1 MEIGVSMPRG
11 RFEWLVP
18 ALFVGLV
25 ATLVLPLPAWAMDAL
40 IAVNFALS
48 GVVLATA
55 ASMRRPLDF
64 SVFPALVL
72 GTTLLRLGLNVASTR
87 LILGT
92 EAPDAASAA
101 ASAGSIIEAFGLLG
115 AGRNPVVGLSVFA
128 MLVVVQ
134 FVVVTRGSVRMGE
147 VAARFALDALPGRQM
162 AIDAD
167 LAGGA
172 IDATEARR
180 RREELLREADFH
192 GAMDGAG
199 RFVRGD
205 AVAGLVIVLVN
216 IVGGVLVGVLQKG
229 WGAAESARVFALL
242 AVGDGLV
249 TQIPAFLVATASG
262 LVSAKAASGDTL
274 GREIPQQLASKP
286 AALWLV
292 AALLVG
298 LACTSL
304 PAVPLLGA
312 AALLAGAAIWT
323 ARVRAAASAAE
334 SPVQVESDRIEDALM
349 VEPLSIDL
357 GVGLLSLASEAP
369 GALLDQVAS
378 VRRRLAQ
385 EMGVLVPAVR
395 VRDDAALDPSAYCIR
410 LRDAVVAAGSLRMN
424 ALLVMDPKGGVPDVA
439 GEPTTEP
446 AHGLPAVW
454 APAQSRHALEARGLA
469 IADPSGALA
478 GHLMEVLRRRAWEL
492 LRVEEVGRMLDRLQR
507 TAPRAAA
514 LISGPAWPIDRL
526 RDLLQ
531 GLLREGLPV
540 RDLER
545 IAETVHAA
553 NPQDPDDAI
562 RRARSVGARAL
573 CERLIQRIGGNGRQL
588 SAVWVGAEA
597 LEGEAALRAAE
608 RSVVPDAAI
617 AERLVRSAAP
627 GLRRLLE
634 RGEPAVVVTP
644 DRMRGVVSRALRGRL
659 GEVTV
664 LARGEIPQDCEL
676 QIESVGEPAAA

>member
-1 MEIGVSMPRG
+1 MSARPH

-25 ATLVLPLPAWAMDAL
+25 ATLVLPLPPWAMDAL

-72 GTTLLRLGLNVASTR
+72 GTTLLRLGLNIASTR

-92 EAPDAASAA
+92 GASEPAQAAS
-101 ASAGSIIEAFGLLG
+101 SAGSVIEAFGLLG
-115 AGRNPVVGLSVFA
+115 AGSNPVVGLSVFA

-162 AIDAD
+162 AVDAD
-167 LAGGA
+167 LASGA
-172 IDATEARR
+172 IDAAEARR
-180 RREELLREADFH
+180 RREDLLREADFH

-205 AVAGLVIVLVN
+205 AIAGLVIVVVN
-216 IVGGVLVGVLQKG
+216 IVGGFMVGVLQKG
-229 WGAAESARVFALL
+229 WGAAESLRVFALL

-262 LVSAKAASGDTL
+262 LVSAKAASGESL
-274 GREIPQQLASKP
+274 GREIPRQLTARP

-292 AALLVG
+292 AGLLAALSF
-298 LACTSL
+298 TRL
-304 PAVPLLGA
+304 PAVPLLVASGLVA
-312 AALLAGAAIWT
+312 AAAIRT
-323 ARVRAAASAAE
+323 SRRSAAVT
-334 SPVQVESDRIEDALM
+334 PVSAEPRPAAEAVEDALV

-357 GVGLLSLASEAP
+357 GLELLSLASE
-369 GALLDQVAS
+369 GSGGLLDRVAG

-385 EMGVLVPAVR
+385 ELGVVVPPVR
-395 VRDDAALDPSAYCIR
+395 VRDDAGLQPLAYCIR
-410 LRDAVVAAGSLRMN
+410 LRDAVIGVGTLRPD
-424 ALLVMDPKGGVPDVA
+424 AVLAMDPRGGVPPVE
-439 GEPTTEP
+439 GESTTEP
-446 AHGLPAVW
+446 SFGLPAVW
-454 APAQSRHALEARGLA
+454 VPADRQGDLETRGLA
-469 IADPSGALA
+469 VSDAAGVLA
-478 GHLMEVLRRRAWEL
+478 AHLHESLRRRAWEML
-492 LRVEEVGRMLDRLQR
+492 SIEEAGRMLDRLR
-507 TAPRAAA
+507 RIAPRAAD
-514 LISGPAWPIDRL
+514 LVSGPDWPLHRL

-545 IAETVHAA
+545 IAEAVHGADTR
-553 NPQDPDDAI
+553 DPDDAV
-562 RRARSVGARAL
+562 RRARMVGAREL
-573 CERLIQRIGGNGRQL
+573 CERLIRQSGQGRRAIE
-588 SAVWVGAEA
+588 AVWVGAES
-597 LEGEAALRAAE
+597 LEGDAARRAAE

-634 RGEPAVVVTP
+634 RGAPAVVVTP

-664 LARGEIPQDCEL
+664 LAKGEIPQDCEL
-676 QIESVGEPAAA
+676 NMDPAGSET

>member
-1 MEIGVSMPRG
+1 MSRPM

-25 ATLVLPLPAWAMDAL
+25 AMLVLPLPAGAMDAL
-40 IAVNFALS
+40 IAINFALS

-92 EAPDAASAA
+92 DASSPAVAA
-101 ASAGSIIEAFGLLG
+101 ESAGSIIEAFGLLG
-115 AGRNPVVGLSVFA
+115 AGRNPIVGLSVFA

-162 AIDAD
+162 AVDAD
-167 LAGGA
+167 LASGA
-172 IDATEARR
+172 IDAAEARR

-205 AVAGLVIVLVN
+205 AIAGLVIVLAN
-216 IVGGVLVGVLQKG
+216 IVGGFLIGVLQKG
-229 WGAAESARVFALL
+229 WSAGDSLRTFALL

-262 LVSAKAASGDTL
+262 LVSAKAASGESL
-274 GREIPQQLASKP
+274 GEEIPRQLSARPS
-286 AALWLV
+286 ALWMV

-298 LACTSL
+298 LSFTPL
-304 PAVPLLGA
+304 PALPLLAA
-312 AALLAGAAIWT
+312 AALLGGVALWT
-323 ARVRAAASAAE
+323 SRIRNAAADSVAQPSRSA
-334 SPVQVESDRIEDALM
+334 DALDDALA
-349 VEPLSIDL
+349 VDPLSIDL
-357 GVGLLSLASEAP
+357 GLELLGLANEGPNGLLDGIA
-369 GALLDQVAS
+369 G

-385 EMGVLVPAVR
+385 DLGVVVPPVR
-395 VRDDAALDPSAYCIR
+395 VRDDASLAPSGYCIR
-410 LRDAVVAAGSLRMN
+410 LRDAVVGAGHLRTD
-424 ALLVMDPKGGVPDVA
+424 ALLAMDPRGGQPAVD
-439 GEPTTEP
+439 GEATTEP
-446 AHGLPAVW
+446 AYGLPAVW
-454 APAQSRHALEARGLA
+454 VDAGRRAELEARGMA
-469 IADPSGALA
+469 VVDASSALTS
-478 GHLMEVLRRRAWEL
+478 HLMEVLRRRAWEL
-492 LRVEEVGRMLDRLQR
+492 LSVEETARMLDRLRR
-507 TAPRAAA
+507 TAPRAAD
-514 LISGPAWPIDRL
+514 LISAPHWTLHRL

-531 GLLREGLPV
+531 GMLREGLPV

-545 IAETVHAA
+545 IAEAVHAA
-553 NPQDPDDAI
+553 DPRDPDDAM
-562 RRARSVGARAL
+562 RRGRATGAREL
-573 CERLIQRIGGNGRQL
+573 CERLLRQAGHGRRSL
-588 SAVWVGAEA
+588 DAVWIGAEA
-597 LEGEAALRAAE
+597 LEGDAATRAAE

-634 RGEPAVVVTP
+634 RGVPAVVVTP
-644 DRMRGVVSRALRGRL
+644 DRMRSVVSRALRGRL
-659 GEVTV
+659 GDVAV
-664 LARGEIPQDCEL
+664 LGQGEIPQDCEVNMDAV
-676 QIESVGEPAAA
+676 EA

>member
-1 MEIGVSMPRG
+1 
-11 RFEWLVP
+11 
-18 ALFVGLV
+18 
-25 ATLVLPLPAWAMDAL
+25 MDAL

-147 VAARFALDALPGRQM
+147 VSARFALDALPGRQM

-167 LAGGA
+167 LAAGS
-172 IDATEARR
+172 IDAAEARR

-205 AVAGLVIVLVN
+205 ALAGLVIVLVN

-262 LVSAKAASGDTL
+262 LVSAKAASGDSL
-274 GREIPQQLASKP
+274 GREIPLQLTSKP

-304 PAVPLLGA
+304 PAAPMLGA
-312 AALLAGAAIWT
+312 AVLLAGAAIWT
-323 ARVRAAASAAE
+323 ARVRATATAVE
-334 SPVQVESDRIEDALM
+334 SPVRSESARIEDALA
-349 VEPLSIDL
+349 VEPLAIDL
-357 GVGLLSLASEAP
+357 GIGLLSLASEAP
-369 GALLDQVAS
+369 GGLLDQVAA

-395 VRDDAALDPSAYCIR
+395 VRDDAGLDPYAYCIR
-410 LRDAVVAAGSLRMN
+410 LRDAVVAAGTLRVN

-454 APAQSRHALEARGLA
+454 APAQAREALEDRGLA

-478 GHLMEVLRRRAWEL
+478 GHLIEVLRRRAWEL
-492 LRVEEVGRMLDRLQR
+492 LSVEEVGRMLDRLQR
-507 TAPRAAA
+507 SAPRAAA
-514 LISGPAWPIDRL
+514 LISGPEWPIDRL

-531 GLLREGLPV
+531 GLLREGLPI

-545 IAETVHAA
+545 VAETVHAA
-553 NPQDPDDAI
+553 DPRDPDDAI
-562 RRARSVGARAL
+562 RRARAVGARAL
-573 CERLIQRIGGNGRQL
+573 CERLIQRRGGSGRQL

-634 RGEPAVVVTP
+634 RGEPAVGVTP

-664 LARGEIPQDCEL
+664 LARGDIPHDCEL
-676 QIESVGEPAAA
+676 QIESAGEPAAA